1 MHITGV
7 YAALASVLIIVLS
20 ARVIARRQ
28 STRIGIGDGD
38 DKDLARRVRA
48 HGNAI
53 EYLSIGL
60 ILLLLVEM
68 NQTQSLIVH
77 IFGITLLVGR
87 LMHAFGLSRSSR
99 ASFGRVGGMILTLTT
114 MGCMAALLIWQFVL
128 RLAV

>member
-1 MHITGV
+1 
-7 YAALASVLIIVLS
+7 
-20 ARVIARRQ
+20 
-28 STRIGIGDGD
+28 
-38 DKDLARRVRA
+38 
-48 HGNAI
+48 
-53 EYLSIGL
+53 
-60 ILLLLVEM
+60 LLVEM